1 MLIFFEDY
9 SYPEEL
15 ISKYLTDKDA
25 KSGYAIPVKH
35 EEDGWRIQH
44 IGYLFVSNEK
54 YKGPV
59 FILPKLFLSKVDG
72 KDTLLGRQGIFPENI
87 YDTDKDENP
96 LTVQG
101 YEYFLPEL
109 SLWLFRAIARYRDE
123 AGKDKD
129 QEAQHNLDYVT
140 PDNNS
145 QDQDFLSTAIHLI
158 DFLSDHRN
166 LFTQITKINN
176 SGHSSVD
183 WHKTIQTQPF
193 IKDKQP
199 YYTQLLTKDKSRNI
213 DEELIVLYY
222 SVLKYL
228 KDKFHFRISLGEINY
243 DLKST
248 SEIQRYLDTGI
259 GKRRM
264 RDMKG
269 KYYRDDLRSLW
280 SLLDAFFTFNSSKD
294 DKNPIKEKL
303 IIKNFEL
310 VFEKMVDNLIGDT
323 GRLSE
328 LKTQKDGK
336 LIDHIYL
343 DNSLLT
349 RQNNIYYIGDSKYYN
364 TDNHPVG
371 VALYKQFTY
380 ARNAIQ
386 YNIEQYHLRHKENPN
401 AIRYRDDE
409 TEGYNITPNF
419 FIIPTIESRDFEFNP
434 PTLTPSEWHPKTSRQ
449 FEDRLFDRDTLI
461 LREYKISL
469 ISLIAAYGAYESS
482 WTTPLRK
489 IIREDMI
496 SFLNDTYTFFEVTP
510 KPIPIYA
517 GDKKVTEIPFLNYH
531 HNRLKGK
538 VYKTEDNTDKL
549 TIAFERNST
558 LGKSDL
564 DDVRTNIVTS
574 ISGGSIDIPIELK
587 P

>member
-419 FIIPTIESRDFEFNP
+419 FIIPTIESSDFEFNP
-434 PTLTPSEWHPKTSRQ
+434 PTLKPSEWHPKTSRQ

>member
-419 FIIPTIESRDFEFNP
+419 FIIPTIESSDFEFNP

>member
-15 ISKYLTDKDA
+15 ISTYLAGKDA

-59 FILPKLFLSKVDG
+59 FILPKLFLYKVDG
-72 KDTLLGRQGIFPENI
+72 KDTLLGRQGIFPEDI

-123 AGKDKD
+123 AGKDKNQED
-129 QEAQHNLDYVT
+129 QNNLDYVT

-310 VFEKMVDNLIGDT
+310 VFEKMVDYLIGDT
-323 GRLSE
+323 GKLSE

-349 RQNNIYYIGDSKYYN
+349 RQNNIYYIGDSKYYD

-419 FIIPTIESRDFEFNP
+419 FIIPTIESGDFEFNP
-434 PTLTPSEWHPKTSRQ
+434 PTLTPSKWHPKTSKQ

-517 GDKKVTEIPFLNYH
+517 GDKKVTEIPFLNYY
-531 HNRLKGK
+531 HNHLKGK
-538 VYKTEDNTDKL
+538 IYKTEDNTDKL
-549 TIAFERNST
+549 TIAFESNSA
-558 LGKSDL
+558 LGKTDL
-564 DDVRTNIVTS
+564 EDVRTNIVTS
-574 ISGGSIDIPIELK
+574 ISGGSIDMPIKLK